1 MVEDLGA
8 LNAWVSLNF
17 PSLEVKERRDG
28 CGSSFL
34 SVTSRSCHPVLMTLP
49 SVQLNIFVQ
58 VSLFQVI
65 IIVILFYQNGEGF
78 WGSSSGVA

>member
-58 VSLFQVI
+58 VSLYFIKVERNFGALHLGL
-65 IIVILFYQNGEGF
+65 VDNCYRFP
-78 WGSSSGVA
+78 S